1 MEEIGLRVGFRI
13 GPQERED
20 NTKANVAWSWVGK
33 VQGERGNH
41 GRQEHRELV
50 GTASRAF
57 VFWGI

>member
-33 VQGERGNH
+33 VQGERVPSGEDL
-41 GRQEHRELV
+41 GFGGGGGWEVQLLK
-50 GTASRAF
+50 
-57 VFWGI
+57 